1 LADVRPV
8 SLQDLSL
15 GNNFNQSTLVGT
27 PAEAIPRKH
36 LVPAHLGS
44 SLAGRLASAVIRTG
58 IQPAHPGS
66 CLAEHPR
73 SCLAEGLA
81 AGIILVLF
89 QAGIVRQ
96 IPIVVTMQYFKLSE
110 GLGGRLNFGRRNS

>member
-8 SLQDLSL
+8 SLQDRSL

-66 CLAEHPR
+66 CLAE
-73 SCLAEGLA
+73 GLA